1 MSKQTKPTKQSTKQ
15 PSKQAPARKQ
25 RNTLLTIALVIVF
38 LHGLLMFAIFWTV
51 RPEAER
57 AWTNIAVWLMI
68 FSAVGDIVAAAAMW
82 YWKRWGIYLYGA
94 AAVASAI
101 VAVMASGDLFLLFGA
116 LLPAIIVLYIV
127 AMQRDKFE

>member
-1 MSKQTKPTKQSTKQ
+1 MSKATRQNKAT
-15 PSKQAPARKQ
+15 PARKQ
-25 RNTLLTIALVIVF
+25 RTTLLTVALVIVL

-51 RPEAER
+51 RPEVER

-68 FSAVGDIVAAAAMW
+68 FSAVGDIVAAGAMW
-82 YWKRWGIYLYGA
+82 FWKRWGIYLYGA
-94 AAVASAI
+94 AAIAAAI

-127 AMQRDKFE
+127 AMQREKFE

>member
-1 MSKQTKPTKQSTKQ
+1 MSKQTRPTQSNQQT
-15 PSKQAPARKQ
+15 PTRKQ
-25 RNTLLTIALVIVF
+25 RTTLLTIALIIIF

-57 AWTNIAVWLMI
+57 TWTNIAVWLML

-82 YWKRWGIYLYGA
+82 FWKRWGIYLYGA
-94 AAVASAI
+94 AAIAAAI
-101 VAVMASGDLFLLFGA
+101 VAVMASGDLLLLFGA

-127 AMQRDKFE
+127 AMQRDKFA